1 MAARADQGHVVPIH
15 GEINTISGGLSGG
28 GCTDS
33 QRKKYAQE
41 VMAVEVQEV
50 YQSPDVDLVFTKADL
65 QDVIPYDND
74 PVVILLVT
82 ARRRVHRVLIDQ
94 GSLVDVMF
102 WSTFNKL

>member
-1 MAARADQGHVVPIH
+1 MVPIH
-15 GEINTISGGLSGG
+15 REINTISGGFSGG
-28 GCTDS
+28 GCTNS
-33 QRKKYAQE
+33 QQKKYARE

-50 YQSPDVDLVFTKADL
+50 DQTPDVDLVFTKADR
-65 QDVIPYDND
+65 QNVIPHDND

-82 ARRRVHRVLIDQ
+82 AGRRVHRVLIDQ